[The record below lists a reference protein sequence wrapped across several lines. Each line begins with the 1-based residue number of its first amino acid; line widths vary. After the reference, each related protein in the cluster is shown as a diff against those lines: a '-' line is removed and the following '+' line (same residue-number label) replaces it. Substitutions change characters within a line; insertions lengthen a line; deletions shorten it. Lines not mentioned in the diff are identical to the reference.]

1 MKTIVLFLSGIITIA
16 FAQNPVHNNNGYVDN
31 MLHVKFIDDTV
42 IEITNGTIPLSSYMS
57 IDFTTFFST
66 QGYWTRVH
74 KISRE
79 ELTRLRKNTEK
90 NLGKKIPDPNTE
102 FYFHLYD
109 AHQLTFAKSLLKM
122 VNGVEKVTQV
132 PIPFNTVAPNYQ
144 PQEHYISS
152 TTSGIEAEL
161 FWTTYNNRGAGIKV
175 CDIEYGFNANHI
187 DLPIVTVVGGT
198 PQDPFGG
205 TSVDHGTA
213 VLGEIASI
221 NDSVGTVGIAADCE
235 LFFAGAYVD
244 STYDLSAAITN
255 AISVLNAGDVIL
267 LEQQIVGPQY
277 SGVGQFGLVPVEW
290 YEPYFNAIQL
300 AIGQDIIVVEAAG
313 NGEQDLDHP
322 DYSNGNDGHFPFL
335 FGNESGAIIVGAG
348 AVSDSIGGG
357 DVARSRLWFSNYG
370 YAVDVQGN
378 GQAVTT
384 TGYGGLFSADGPNAN
399 YTATFGGTSSA
410 SPIVTGAVVLLQSLY
425 KDTTGNIITPAQ
437 MLELLQLTGKPQQSG
452 TYDASM
458 IIGPLPNV
466 MKAFFQ
472 LFVSAGMDENM
483 DDQLLLYPN
492 PGNGNISLYQMNNII
507 DINQI
512 TITNSLG
519 ALIDFEIQHLD
530 DNHFHLQINNG
541 SGVYFLK
548 GNTKGKSFTKK
559 IIVVE

>member
-1 MKTIVLFLSGIITIA
+1 MKTILLFLSGMITVA

-31 MLHVKFIDDTV
+31 MLHVKFVDDTPV
-42 IEITNGTIPLSSYMS
+42 EIVDGKIELKSHLD
-57 IDFTTFFST
+57 IDFNAFFST
-66 QGYWTRVH
+66 HGYWTRVH
-74 KISRE
+74 KISKE
-79 ELTRLRKNTEK
+79 ELSRLRKNAEK
-90 NLGKKIPDPNTE
+90 NLHKKLPDPNSE
-102 FYFHLYD
+102 FYYHLYSSEK
-109 AHQLTFAKSLLKM
+109 LMIAKSLLK
-122 VNGVEKVTQV
+122 NISGIEKVTQV
-132 PIPFNTVAPNYQ
+132 PIPFNTIAPDYQ
-144 PQEHYISS
+144 GQQHFISS

-161 FWTTYNNRGAGIKV
+161 FWSTYNNRGTGIKV

-187 DLPIVTVVGGT
+187 DLPLVTVVGGT

-205 TSVDHGTA
+205 SSVDHGTA

-221 NDSVGTVGIAADCE
+221 NDGVGTVGIASDCE

-255 AISVLNAGDVIL
+255 AISVLDAGDVIL

-335 FGNESGAIIVGAG
+335 IGNESGAIIVGAG
-348 AVSDSIGGG
+348 AVSDSMGGG
-357 DVARSRLWFSNYG
+357 DVARSKLWFSNYG

-384 TGYGGLFSADGPNAN
+384 TGYGSLFSADGPNAH

-410 SPIVTGAVVLLQSLY
+410 SPIVTGAVALLQSLY

-437 MLELLQLTGKPQQSG
+437 MLNLLQQTGKPQQSG
-452 TYDASM
+452 TYDVSM
-458 IIGPLPNV
+458 NIGPLPNV
-466 MKAFFQ
+466 MQAFFQ
-472 LFVSAGMDENM
+472 FFVSAGMDENM
-483 DDQLLLYPN
+483 GDQLLLYPN
-492 PGNGNISLYQMNNII
+492 PGNGDIHLYQMNDII
-507 DINQI
+507 EADHII
-512 TITNSLG
+512 ITNLLG
-519 ALIDFEIQHLD
+519 ALVQFEINQLD